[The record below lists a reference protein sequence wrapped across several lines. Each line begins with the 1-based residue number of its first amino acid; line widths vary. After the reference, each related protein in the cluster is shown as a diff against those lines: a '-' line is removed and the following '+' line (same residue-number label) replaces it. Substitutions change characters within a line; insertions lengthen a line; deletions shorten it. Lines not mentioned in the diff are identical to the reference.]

1 MAGSLKWF
9 VYTTDGGDDFAI
21 FRDESNTEA
30 INGGTQDYVD
40 ATTVQH
46 AVPRNVT
53 PRYLRMRSAD
63 GLVSRNI
70 VGLTLTIYTAVAA
83 GTSIT
88 DPVSGKTLVLS
99 EKVGERIRY
108 PKAPDTGLTDGDA
121 S

>member
-9 VYTTDGGDDFAI
+9 VYTTDAGDDFAV

-30 INGGTQDYVD
+30 INAGTQDYVD

-46 AVPRNVT
+46 AIPRNVT
-53 PRYLRMRSAD
+53 PRYVRMRSAD
-63 GLVSRNI
+63 GLVARNI
-70 VGLTLTIYTAVAA
+70 IVLTTTIYNAIAA
-83 GTSIT
+83 GSTVT
-88 DPVSGKTLVLS
+88 DQVSGKTLVLS
-99 EKVGERIRY
+99 EKVGERIKY